1 MKHKTLTSSQ
11 KLDTLDWIM
20 FLIIVKAF
28 WSKGLRLKIENSD
41 WNQSLFTKS
50 FIHFFNK
57 KIIDLKLIDLKFY

>member
-28 WSKGLRLKIENSD
+28 WSKGLRLKIENWKFRLESE
-41 WNQSLFTKS
+41 
-50 FIHFFNK
+50 FIYK
-57 KIIDLKLIDLKFY
+57 KFYSFF